1 MEYLITGGAGFIGSK
16 FAEYLKNKKKYIA
29 VDDFSKGK
37 LENIIEMDSF
47 LKFDC
52 SSEEFEQWL
61 TNQKPKHIIHLCG
74 QSSGERSFND
84 PTNDFL
90 RNVLTTRRVLSGSVN
105 NEQLKSISLSSS
117 MAVYG
122 NKLNAKETDKI
133 MPISWY
139 GRHKYIAETL
149 LEEFANKYKNVNC
162 NSIRLFNVYGNGQDL
177 DDLKQGMISIF
188 ISMAVRNK
196 EISVRG
202 PGSRLRDFIHINDVI
217 RGIDLIVNREKGNN
231 YEAFNLGT
239 GEFKEISEVVNFIAS
254 LSSSEIIYLDERT
267 PNDQDYCSLTCQN

>member
-1 MEYLITGGAGFIGSK
+1 MVFLST
-16 FAEYLKNKKKYIA
+16 YI
-29 VDDFSKGK
+29 
-37 LENIIEMDSF
+37 LN
-47 LKFDC
+47 
-52 SSEEFEQWL
+52 
-61 TNQKPKHIIHLCG
+61 NQKPKHIIHLCG

-105 NEQLKSISLSSS
+105 NEKLKSISLSSS

-122 NKLNAKETDKI
+122 NTLNAKETDKI
-133 MPISWY
+133 KPISWY

-149 LEEFANKYKNVNC
+149 LEEFVNC

-188 ISMAVRNK
+188 ISMAIRNK

-217 RGIDLIVNREKGNN
+217 RGIELITKRETGNN

-239 GEFKEISEVVNFIAS
+239 GEYKEISEVVNLIAS
-254 LSSSEIIYLDERT
+254 LTSSEISYLNERT
-267 PNDQDYCSLTCQN
+267 PNDQDYCSPDMSKLNSLLNFYCLEEFDEVLKKMINWASQK